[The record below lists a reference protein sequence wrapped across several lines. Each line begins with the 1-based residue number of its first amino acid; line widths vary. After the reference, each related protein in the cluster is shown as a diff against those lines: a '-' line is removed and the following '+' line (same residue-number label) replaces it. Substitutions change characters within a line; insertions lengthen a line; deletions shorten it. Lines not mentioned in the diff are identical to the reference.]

1 MKGVLTPFFCFILF
15 HFQIKFLHLQ
25 VLKIFLY
32 SIFLLPFVV
41 FAQQNVLFLKQD
53 TLNISTRTGG
63 NTLDSVDWYHSGSFS
78 LNPGGPLN
86 NPFGNS
92 GSNYLNVSTIFQSQ
106 LHLPKKLKSTFTALP
121 HLGFAYS
128 FGSGSLQYLNA
139 EYQQSFKKNTHLNI
153 VYNRSSIT
161 AGKGFMRNNSFANDA
176 FQFLVDH
183 QGKRYRNLIYFDFIK
198 ADRALNGGIRTDTL
212 IALYGLDFTPVYKEN
227 ARSIN
232 RNLQFGSQHLFALNN
247 DSLVQHG
254 LVYKNKWSIQ
264 NRILTEVDTIYGIY
278 NQLNIDSTETR
289 DQFQL
294 ARITNAGGYY
304 LNTSKFKV
312 EALIQ
317 HGYWRFQ
324 NLGVNRDTN
333 EIELQGNLSF
343 DLGKLQFQNDFSLN
357 LAGALGE
364 WSEKA
369 TASIKTEKIQQYFS
383 FSVQSSL
390 PSPFVRQYYAN
401 NHNWKLNPIET
412 QGKTAFDYEAHL
424 PKWAN
429 SSICLGFINLK
440 NNYFYFDSVWRNDTL
455 NSINLLSLNLRSHLK
470 WKVFHWQPQ
479 VILNSSTA
487 NFGFLPQF
495 DLRSKLFFNKRLF
508 KAKKLDF
515 ILGVDLRYQAN
526 YKMLNYDVTL
536 DLYRLPA
543 QKVNHEAMFELDFFT
558 GIQIDEFRFYFKFEN
573 IDYFWNKQ
581 TNLQQIG
588 YPISPNLIRLGFTW
602 DFFN

>member
-1 MKGVLTPFFCFILF
+1 M
-15 HFQIKFLHLQ
+15 
-25 VLKIFLY
+25 LKIFLY
-32 SIFLLPFVV
+32 SIFSLPFVV

-53 TLNISTRTGG
+53 TLKITNRTGG
-63 NTLDSVDWYHSGSFS
+63 NTLDSVDWYHAGNFT

-86 NPFGNS
+86 NPFGNA
-92 GSNYLNVSTIFQSQ
+92 GSNYLQISSIFQSQ
-106 LHLPKKLKSTFTALP
+106 LQLPKNLKSTFTALP

-139 EYQQSFKKNTHLNI
+139 EYQQSFKKNTHLSI

-183 QGKRYRNLIYFDFIK
+183 QGKRYSNLIYFDFIK
-198 ADRALNGGIRTDTL
+198 AERTLSGGIRTDTL
-212 IALYGLDFTPVYKEN
+212 IELYGLDFTPVFKEN
-227 ARSIN
+227 ASSIN
-232 RNLQFGSQHLFALNN
+232 RNLQFGSQHLLALNK

-254 LVYKNKWSIQ
+254 FVYKNKWSIQ
-264 NRILTEVDTIYGIY
+264 NRLFKEVDTIYGIY
-278 NQLNIDSTETR
+278 NQLNIDSNETR

-294 ARITNAGGYY
+294 ARINNAGGYFFK
-304 LNTSKFKV
+304 TSIIKV

-317 HGYWRFQ
+317 HGFWRFQ
-324 NLGVNRDTN
+324 NLGVNRVTN
-333 EIELQGNLSF
+333 ELEFQGNVAF
-343 DLGKLQFQNDFSLN
+343 DLGKLHLQNDFSLN
-357 LAGALGE
+357 LLGALGE

-369 TASIKTEKIQQYFS
+369 TVSFKTEKIQQYAS
-383 FSVQSSL
+383 FSTQATL
-390 PSPFVRQYYAN
+390 PSPFIRQYFAN
-401 NHNWKLNPIET
+401 NHLWKLNPLET
-412 QGKTAFDYEAHL
+412 QGKTAFDYEVHF
-424 PKWAN
+424 PKWVN
-429 SSICLGFINLK
+429 SSVGFGFRNLK
-440 NNYFYFDSVWRNDTL
+440 NNYFYIDSVWRNDTL

-470 WKVFHWQPQ
+470 WKVLHWQPQ
-479 VILNSSTA
+479 VILNSSPS

-495 DLRSKLFFNKRLF
+495 DLRSKLFLNKRLF

-526 YKMLNYDVTL
+526 YKLLNYDVTL
-536 DLYRLPA
+536 DLYRLPT
-543 QKVNHEAMFELDFFT
+543 QNFSHQAMFELDFFT

-588 YPISPNLIRLGFTW
+588 YPISPNIIRLGFTW